1 LVAAQVVTCAGGY
14 MRRWLHAQVAKC
26 AGGHM
31 RRWLHAQVF
40 TFAGFPLAVHAPVS
54 AAAEAADL
62 C

>member
-1 LVAAQVVTCAGGY
+1 